1 MKHIIQEDENG
12 CGVACVAM
20 LANVSY
26 GMARKTMFGRGDVKP
41 TSTADLRK
49 ALLAFSLKPADL
61 LIPLRTRH
69 YSSLRERAILKVNVR
84 KRNYWHW
91 VVWNPN
97 QGILDP
103 AKPRDRYKRLRSI
116 SYLTVSSG
124 T

>member
-1 MKHIIQEDENG
+1 MKHIIQEDDNG

-20 LANVSY
+20 LADVSY
-26 GMARKTMFGRGDVKP
+26 GTARKAMFGLGDVRE

-49 ALLAFSLKPADL
+49 ALLAFSLKPADRL
-61 LIPLRTRH
+61 VPLRTRH
-69 YSSLRERAILKVNVR
+69 YSSLREPAILKANLR

-103 AKPRDRYKRLRSI
+103 DKPCNRYKRLRPI
-116 SYLTVSSG
+116 
-124 T
+124 